1 MFSRRI
7 LRIKTLHA
15 LYAHRKNPE
24 KDLSSGFEKLL
35 ESIYSLHEMYRF
47 FLFLIGEVQREALLS
62 MEEKKRKKFPNE
74 NEIQLLSKIS
84 GNCYWSAIS
93 AIPVEKLFS
102 NERLPFPPD
111 EIKEISRKIL
121 QQIKEH
127 PFLKEYNPE
136 NPDSSY
142 QKKLPEIFIKD
153 VLYNNEFLSVLLE
166 SKNIHYQDTEYYLL
180 DLILKG
186 LQFYTSGDFPVL
198 GVFRDEK
205 DDKEFIETL
214 YKQTIYREEEMKKY
228 IRGFLEN
235 WELDRLAEM
244 DLLLIEMC
252 ITEFLFMKEI
262 PVKASLN
269 EYIEIS
275 KEYSTPNSRIFINGI
290 LDRIA
295 KDLLKK
301 GEIQKTGKGLKEN

>member
-7 LRIKTLHA
+7 LRIKTLQA
-15 LYAHRKNPE
+15 LYAYRKNPE

-35 ESIYSLHEMYRF
+35 ESICSLHELYRF
-47 FLFLIGEVQREALLS
+47 FLFLTGEVQREAKRSL
-62 MEEKKRKKFPNE
+62 EEKKRKRFSDE
-74 NEIQLLSKIS
+74 TEILLLSKIT
-84 GNCYWSAIS
+84 NNRYWSAIS
-93 AIPVEKLFS
+93 TIPGEKIFS
-102 NERLPFPPD
+102 NGRLPFPPD
-111 EIKEISRKIL
+111 EIKETSRKIL
-121 QQIKEH
+121 HQIKEH

-142 QKKLPEIFIKD
+142 QKKLPEIFIKE
-153 VLYNNEFLSVLLE
+153 VLYNNELLATLLE
-166 SKNIHYQDTEYYLL
+166 SKNIHYQDTDYYLL
-180 DLILKG
+180 ELILKG
-186 LQFYTSGDFPVL
+186 LQFYNGGDFPVL

-205 DDKEFIETL
+205 EDKEFVETL

-252 ITEFLFMKEI
+252 ITEFIFMKEI
-262 PVKASLN
+262 PLKASLN

-275 KEYSTPNSRIFINGI
+275 KEYSTPNSRIFINGV

-301 GEIQKTGKGLKEN
+301 GEIRKTGKGLKEN